1 MKTVFLTGATGTMGF
16 AGMTEILR
24 YPDQYKLR
32 VLARPSAKNKE
43 KLAPFADQVEV
54 VWGDLT
60 NYDDILR
67 GVTGADIVLHVGG
80 MVSPQA
86 DYRPKATLRT
96 NISAA
101 TNIRDAV
108 LAQPEDKQPKVVYI
122 GSVAQ
127 MGDRREPLHWGRA
140 GDPICVSAY
149 DHYGLTKAQAERI
162 ITNSPIKQW
171 VALRQSGILYPAIL
185 KNYDPI
191 MFHVPIRGV
200 LEWATVEDSGRLLER
215 VCRDEVPEEF
225 WKNYYNIG
233 SGQEYRISNYEFECL
248 LLDAIGCPRPEKI
261 FNANWFTTRNFHGM
275 WYIDGD
281 RLENY
286 LHFRENMPVKE
297 YFKKMAKSPTVPA
310 GIRFAAKTKIAKL
323 FPRCVKLAMYA
334 MAMSKEHGT
343 QWWIKHNKTERIS
356 AYYGTLEAYKAI
368 PDWKHT
374 DLSHNSEEYVLL
386 DHGYDEQKPKELFT
400 LEDMQKAAAFR
411 GGKCLSTPDSLIA
424 SSPLTCSEASCS
436 AEENT
441 TASPVS
447 DLQAEGRSTASAINS
462 ESSERSSIW
471 DTPLLWECAEG
482 HRFTATPR
490 LVLLGGH
497 WCEECMPYPYQGE
510 PNARPWQWDKVAK
523 KNPFFALLWAP
534 LHDENED
541 NVYGPEVFDGWEK

>member
-1 MKTVFLTGATGTMGF
+1 MKKTIFLTGATGTMGY

-24 YPDQYKLR
+24 YPEKYQLR
-32 VLARPSAKNKE
+32 ILARPSQKNKE
-43 KLAPFADQVEV
+43 KLAPLSDQVEII
-54 VWGDLT
+54 WGDLT
-60 NYDDILR
+60 SYDNILR

-86 DYRPKATLRT
+86 DYRPMATLRT

-171 VALRQSGILYPAIL
+171 VSLRQSGILYPAIL

-233 SGQEYRISNYEFECL
+233 SGQQYRISNYEFECL

-286 LHFRENMPVKE
+286 LHFRENMPVKD
-297 YFKKMAKSPTVPA
+297 YFKKMAQSPTVPA

-343 QWWIKHNKTERIS
+343 QWWIKHNQTQRIS
-356 AYYGTLEAYKAI
+356 AYYGTLEAYHAI
-368 PDWKHT
+368 PDWQHT
-374 DLSHNSEEYVLL
+374 DLSHNSDEYVLL
-386 DHGYDEQKPKELFT
+386 DHGYDEQKPKALFT
-400 LEDMQKAAAFR
+400 LEDMQRAAAFR
-411 GGKCLSTPDSLIA
+411 GGKCLGYANSLQA
-424 SSPLTCSEASCS
+424 QRSSSD
-436 AEENT
+436 
-441 TASPVS
+441 S
-447 DLQAEGRSTASAINS
+447 DLQAQ
-462 ESSERSSIW
+462 RSSLW

-497 WCEECMPYPYQGE
+497 WCEECMPHPYAGE
-510 PNARPWQWDKVAK
+510 PNARPWQWDRVAR
-523 KNPFFALLWAP
+523 KNPFFAQLWSP
-534 LHDENED
+534 LHDANED